1 MMWGYGFGSTVGPLV
16 MGISVVLFWVLVIA
30 VVVAVF
36 RWLRSIDG
44 PRAGS
49 ARPEPDDHPDARDVL
64 DGRFA
69 RGEIDGE
76 EYTARRR
83 VLLER
88 D

>member
-1 MMWGYGFGSTVGPLV
+1 MMGGYGFGGMVGPLV

-36 RWLRSIDG
+36 RWLRTVDG
-44 PRAGS
+44 PRPERT
-49 ARPEPDDHPDARDVL
+49 RPAPDDHPDARLVL